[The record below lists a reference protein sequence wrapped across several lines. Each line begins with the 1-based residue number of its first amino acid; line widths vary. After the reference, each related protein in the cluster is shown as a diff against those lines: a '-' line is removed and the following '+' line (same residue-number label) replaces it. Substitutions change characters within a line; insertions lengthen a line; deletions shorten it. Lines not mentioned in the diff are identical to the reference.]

1 MKPNKITLLLRIRAI
16 RNVAAMVG
24 VSFVCYTG
32 QAYGQLIG
40 NQSIGVSPGS
50 NQPRLQGGKLN
61 LGNTNTPSVNGR
73 FVRGNRSRNDFVGS
87 NRSELQGFVGSTQ
100 AIGVGRVQ
108 SAVEGLRV
116 QVQRSGNRPLPP
128 QPATGMYYPRLDLD
142 LSVARDQGVES
153 TMGQRKETVFT
164 EAQARIARVAGETVS
179 VVRVGD
185 LAIVRGTVAD
195 QRTAELIKQML
206 AFEPGIDQIKDELI
220 RQEFH
225 HMDNGLR

>member
-1 MKPNKITLLLRIRAI
+1 
-16 RNVAAMVG
+16 
-24 VSFVCYTG
+24 
-32 QAYGQLIG
+32 
-40 NQSIGVSPGS
+40 
-50 NQPRLQGGKLN
+50 
-61 LGNTNTPSVNGR
+61 
-73 FVRGNRSRNDFVGS
+73 
-87 NRSELQGFVGSTQ
+87 
-100 AIGVGRVQ
+100 
-108 SAVEGLRV
+108 
-116 QVQRSGNRPLPP
+116 
-128 QPATGMYYPRLDLD
+128 MYYPRLDLD

>member
-1 MKPNKITLLLRIRAI
+1 MKQNMTSFLSGPRTMRKVSAL
-16 RNVAAMVG
+16 VG
-24 VSFVCYTG
+24 MCMVCYTG

-40 NQSIGVSPGS
+40 NQSIGTAAGS
-50 NQPRLQGGKLN
+50 NQPRLQGGNLN

-73 FVRGNRSRNDFVGS
+73 FVRGNRARNDFVGS
-87 NRSELQGFVGSTQ
+87 NRSDLQGFVGSTQ

-116 QVQRSGNRPLPP
+116 PIQRSGNRPLPP
-128 QPATGMYYPRLDLD
+128 QPATGMYYPRLDFE

-153 TMGQRKETVFT
+153 TMSQRKEIVFT

-185 LAIVRGTVAD
+185 LAIVRGTVTD

-220 RQEFH
+220 
-225 HMDNGLR
+225 LK